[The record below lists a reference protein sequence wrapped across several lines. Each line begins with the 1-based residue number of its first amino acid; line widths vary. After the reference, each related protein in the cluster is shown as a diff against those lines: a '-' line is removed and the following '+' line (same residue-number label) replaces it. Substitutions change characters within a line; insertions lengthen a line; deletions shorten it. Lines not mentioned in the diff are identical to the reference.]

1 MRHDLQPTLCRSE
14 VMHYDKK
21 GLQIG
26 LFVLPYDLTPAL
38 NRLQVEDSGSKGPII
53 GKKVM
58 CRDLKPALGWL
69 EVMDQDLKPASGRS
83 KVTNQHFGPVSGRSE
98 ETGDDFRGD
107 VSNDGLAAWHFR
119 CVPSAGQGLCL
130 AETTDA
136 ETACAVSKQH
146 IV

>member
-1 MRHDLQPTLCRSE
+1 
-14 VMHYDKK
+14 MHYDKK

-26 LFVLPYDLTPAL
+26 LFVLPYDLTPDL
-38 NRLQVEDSGSKGPII
+38 NRLQVEDSGSKGPRI

-58 CRDLKPALGWL
+58 CRDLRPALGRL

-98 ETGDDFRGD
+98 ETGDDFRDD

-130 AETTDA
+130 AETTNA
-136 ETACAVSKQH
+136 ETACAVSKQQ

>member
-1 MRHDLQPTLCRSE
+1 
-14 VMHYDKK
+14 MHYDKK
-21 GLQIG
+21 GLQTG
-26 LFVLPYDLTPAL
+26 LFGLSYDLTPAL

-58 CRDLKPALGWL
+58 CRDLKPALGRL

-98 ETGDDFRGD
+98 KMGDDFRGD

-119 CVPSAGQGLCL
+119 CVPSAGQGMCL
-130 AETTDA
+130 AETTNA
-136 ETACAVSKQH
+136 ETACAVSKQL

>member
-1 MRHDLQPTLCRSE
+1 MD
-14 VMHYDKK
+14 YDKK

-26 LFVLPYDLTPAL
+26 LFVLSYDVTPAL

-58 CRDLKPALGWL
+58 CRDLKPALGRF

-98 ETGDDFRGD
+98 KTGDDFRGD
-107 VSNDGLAAWHFR
+107 MSNDGLAAWHFR

-130 AETTDA
+130 AETTNA
-136 ETACAVSKQH
+136 ETACAVSKQL

>member
-1 MRHDLQPTLCRSE
+1 
-14 VMHYDKK
+14 MHYDKK

-26 LFVLPYDLTPAL
+26 LFGLSYDLTPAL

-58 CRDLKPALGWL
+58 CRDLRPALGRL

-98 ETGDDFRGD
+98 KTGDDFRDD

-136 ETACAVSKQH
+136 ETACAVSKQQCLTLKLLER
-146 IV
+146 

>member
-1 MRHDLQPTLCRSE
+1 
-14 VMHYDKK
+14 MHYDKK